1 MAVLKNLLKV
11 KREVNS
17 VGFMANVKDKMT
29 DKMLGMSKEKQV
41 TMMRDM
47 TAMLLNGLTKDEKAG
62 FLNAVTL
69 DMVKGL
75 PPDVVKEILG

>member
-1 MAVLKNLLKV
+1 
-11 KREVNS
+11 
-17 VGFMANVKDKMT
+17 MANVKDKMT

-75 PPDVVKEILG
+75 PPDVVKVILG

>member
-1 MAVLKNLLKV
+1 
-11 KREVNS
+11 
-17 VGFMANVKDKMT
+17 MANVKDKMT

>member
-1 MAVLKNLLKV
+1 M
-11 KREVNS
+11 
-17 VGFMANVKDKMT
+17 GFMANVKDKMT